1 MGGEDN
7 HTLTLLALALSV
19 LLIGAWFVYWL
30 KKLIVYKKVTRSHGA
45 PQTRMV
51 DFTSLS
57 TDTH

>member
-1 MGGEDN
+1 M
-7 HTLTLLALALSV
+7 
-19 LLIGAWFVYWL
+19 LIGAWFVYWL
-30 KKLIVYKKVTRSHGA
+30 KKLIVYKKVTRSHGV